1 MNVALFE
8 PKEVFLRKNLVS
20 WGALC
25 FASGAVNAGSLA
37 ACRRLITHVTGIATR
52 IGADVGQ
59 WKLLGEYA
67 LVLGAF
73 LLGALSAAYWVVGRA
88 RRGLSPAYAV
98 PLFTVVALLTL
109 TSVLGKV
116 GAFGP
121 FGITVETLGDF
132 MLLALLSFA
141 SGLQNASIGLATG
154 SLVRTTHMTGP
165 ATDLAVHFGNYL
177 WGRPET
183 RQDSLRHVGLRALK
197 LSTFIG
203 GGMVAALAADR
214 LEYLVF
220 LLPVPPIVFAAFRSL
235 AEPMGQSAVDA
246 QVAGPASE
254 V

>member
-8 PKEVFLRKNLVS
+8 PKEVFLRKHLVS

-73 LLGALSAAYWVVGRA
+73 LLGALSAAYWAVTRA
-88 RRGLSPAYAV
+88 RRGVSPAYSV
-98 PLFTVVALLTL
+98 PLFTVVGLLLL
-109 TSVLGKV
+109 TSVLGKLGV
-116 GAFGP
+116 FGP
-121 FGITVETLGDF
+121 FGITVETFGDF

-141 SGLQNASIGLATG
+141 SGLQNATIALATG

-165 ATDLAVHFGNYL
+165 TTDLAVHFGNYL
-177 WGRPET
+177 WGKPET

-203 GGMVAALAADR
+203 GGVVASLAADR

-220 LLPVPPIVFAAFRSL
+220 LLPIPLLVFAAFRSL
-235 AEPMGQSAVDA
+235 VEPMSHSTVE
-246 QVAGPASE
+246 VAGPASE